1 MYQGFTTTVARIR
14 TQSSGRI
21 ELPFTLKAHQE
32 PTSQLSF
39 EQKEVI
45 IVINIIL
52 LRNSDIYLLD
62 WLDLL
67 EERTGETLGYLRLS
81 LPHPILLSP
90 PQLIGAVY
98 SHYDYV
104 MAIDFN
110 IVYTF
115 CEGIPTQ
122 CRFLCLRTYPR
133 LSDSLRTSNRR
144 VAT

>member
-1 MYQGFTTTVARIR
+1 MVLLIGLEPTRPFSHQPLKLTRLPISPQEHMYQGFTTTIAGIR
-14 TQSSGRI
+14 TQSGGRI

-62 WLDLL
+62 WLDLW
-67 EERTGETLGYLRLS
+67 EEYTGETLGYLRLS

-90 PQLIGAVY
+90 PQLIGAAY

-104 MAIDFN
+104 W
-110 IVYTF
+110 
-115 CEGIPTQ
+115 Q
-122 CRFLCLRTYPR
+122 
-133 LSDSLRTSNRR
+133 
-144 VAT
+144 